1 MKDNKM
7 QITKNESLSKVDE
20 MFCEL
25 KNNKK
30 LALMPFIMAGDPNI
44 EITSEILLKLQENGA
59 DLIELGIPYSDPLA
73 DGPVIQVAASRA
85 LKSGTS
91 LRKVIK
97 LLESLKGKLKIPI
110 ILFSYLNPLLC
121 FGFEK
126 FCEMASN
133 AGVSGLI
140 VPDLPLEEAYKFS
153 KIVSNHSMDLIL
165 LVAPTT
171 PFERMKQIS
180 NHTKGFT
187 YLVSVTGVTGERSK
201 MENRVENLISKLKD
215 VNSNPIAVGF
225 GISTSEHVNK
235 VREWGADGVIIG
247 SAFVKRISSSSE
259 KDVVDNVGEFCKEMR
274 LAADKNKYKGNLL
287 IKRIIYR
294 KLIENVKTNLFL
306 LSLRFFCR

>member
-1 MKDNKM
+1 MKNNKM
-7 QITKNESLSKVDE
+7 QITKNESLSKIDE
-20 MFCEL
+20 KFYEL

-97 LLESLKGKLKIPI
+97 LLESLKGKLNIPI

-171 PFERMKQIS
+171 PFERMRQIS

-187 YLVSVTGVTGERSK
+187 YLVSVTGVTGERNN
-201 MENRVENLISKLKD
+201 MENRVENLIAKLKD
-215 VNSNPIAVGF
+215 VNNNPIAVGF
-225 GISTSEHVNK
+225 GISTPEHVNK

-259 KDVVDNVGEFCKEMR
+259 KDVVDHVGEFCKEMR
-274 LAADKNKYKGNLL
+274 LAADQKK
-287 IKRIIYR
+287 
-294 KLIENVKTNLFL
+294 
-306 LSLRFFCR
+306 

>member
-1 MKDNKM
+1 MKENKM
-7 QITKNESLSKVDE
+7 EMTKNQALSSVDE
-20 MFCEL
+20 KFYEL

-30 LALMPFIMAGDPNI
+30 IALMPFIMAGDPNI
-44 EITSEILLKLQENGA
+44 EKTSEILLKLQENGA

-73 DGPVIQVAASRA
+73 DGPIIQLSASRA
-85 LKSGTS
+85 LKSGTTPK
-91 LRKVIK
+91 KVIN
-97 LLESLKGKLKIPI
+97 LLESLKGELNIPI
-110 ILFSYLNPLLC
+110 ILFTYLNPLLC
-121 FGFEK
+121 FGFEH
-126 FCEMASN
+126 FCELASN

-140 VPDLPLEEAYKFS
+140 IPDLPLEEAYKFS

-225 GISTSEHVNK
+225 GISTPEHVNK

-274 LAADKNKYKGNLL
+274 LAADQKK
-287 IKRIIYR
+287 
-294 KLIENVKTNLFL
+294 
-306 LSLRFFCR
+306 

>member
-1 MKDNKM
+1 MKDNKI

-20 MFCEL
+20 KFCEL

-30 LALMPFIMAGDPNI
+30 IALMPFIMAGDPNI
-44 EITSEILLKLQENGA
+44 EKTSEILLKLQENGA
-59 DLIELGIPYSDPLA
+59 DLIELGIHYSDPLA
-73 DGPVIQVAASRA
+73 DGPDIQVAASRA

-91 LRKVIK
+91 PRKIIK
-97 LLESLKGKLKIPI
+97 LLESLKPKLNIPI
-110 ILFSYLNPLLC
+110 ILFSYLNPLLS

-153 KIVSNHSMDLIL
+153 KIVSNHYMDLIL

-187 YLVSVTGVTGERSK
+187 YLVSVTGVTGERNK
-201 MENRVENLISKLKD
+201 MENRVETLITKLKD

-225 GISTSEHVNK
+225 GISTPEHVNK

-259 KDVVDNVGEFCKEMR
+259 KDVVDHVGEFCKEMR
-274 LAADKNKYKGNLL
+274 LAADQKK
-287 IKRIIYR
+287 
-294 KLIENVKTNLFL
+294 
-306 LSLRFFCR
+306 

>member
-1 MKDNKM
+1 M

-20 MFCEL
+20 KFCEL

-44 EITSEILLKLQENGA
+44 EITYEILLKLQENGA

-85 LKSGTS
+85 LNSGTNP
-91 LRKVIK
+91 RKVIT
-97 LLESLKGKLKIPI
+97 LLESLKGKLNIPV
-110 ILFSYLNPLLC
+110 ILFSYLNPLLS

-187 YLVSVTGVTGERSK
+187 YLVSVTGVTGERNK
-201 MENRVENLISKLKD
+201 MENRVENLIAKLKD

-225 GISTSEHVNK
+225 GISTPEHVNK

-259 KDVVDNVGEFCKEMR
+259 KDVVDYVGEFCKEMR
-274 LAADKNKYKGNLL
+274 LAADQKK
-287 IKRIIYR
+287 
-294 KLIENVKTNLFL
+294 
-306 LSLRFFCR
+306 

>member
-20 MFCEL
+20 KFCEL

-85 LKSGTS
+85 LKSGTNP
-91 LRKVIK
+91 RKVIT
-97 LLESLKGKLKIPI
+97 LLESLKGKLNIPI
-110 ILFSYLNPLLC
+110 ILFTYLNPLLS

-126 FCEMASN
+126 FCEKASN
-133 AGVSGLI
+133 AGVSGI
-140 VPDLPLEEAYKFS
+140 IIPDLPLEEAYKFS
-153 KIVSNHSMDLIL
+153 KIVCTYCMDLIL

-171 PFERMKQIS
+171 PFERMKKIS
-180 NHTKGFT
+180 SHTKGFT
-187 YLVSVTGVTGERSK
+187 YLVSVTGVTGERNE
-201 MENRVENLISKLKD
+201 MENRVENLISKLKEI
-215 VNSNPIAVGF
+215 STNPIAVGF
-225 GISTSEHVNK
+225 GISTPEHVNK

-259 KDVVDNVGEFCKEMR
+259 KDVVNHVGKFCYEMR
-274 LAADKNKYKGNLL
+274 LAANQK
-287 IKRIIYR
+287 
-294 KLIENVKTNLFL
+294 
-306 LSLRFFCR
+306 

>member
-20 MFCEL
+20 KFSEL
-25 KNNKK
+25 KNKKK

-97 LLESLKGKLKIPI
+97 LLESLKGKLNIPI

-121 FGFEK
+121 FGFER
-126 FCEMASN
+126 FCEIASD

-187 YLVSVTGVTGERSK
+187 YLVSVTGVTGERNE
-201 MENRVENLISKLKD
+201 MENRVENLIAKLKD

-225 GISTSEHVNK
+225 GISTPEHVNK

-259 KDVVDNVGEFCKEMR
+259 KDVVDHVGEFCKDMR
-274 LAADKNKYKGNLL
+274 FAADQKK
-287 IKRIIYR
+287 
-294 KLIENVKTNLFL
+294 
-306 LSLRFFCR
+306 

>member
-7 QITKNESLSKVDE
+7 QITKNESLSKVKE
-20 MFCEL
+20 KFCEL

-73 DGPVIQVAASRA
+73 DGPVIQVSASRA

-91 LRKVIK
+91 PRKVIK
-97 LLESLKGKLKIPI
+97 LLESLKGKLNIPI

-121 FGFEK
+121 FDFEK

-140 VPDLPLEEAYKFS
+140 VPDLPLEEAFKFS
-153 KIVSNHSMDLIL
+153 EIVSNHSMDLIL

-187 YLVSVTGVTGERSK
+187 YLVSVTGVTGERNK
-201 MENRVENLISKLKD
+201 MENRVENLIAKLKD

-225 GISTSEHVNK
+225 GISTPEHVNK
-235 VREWGADGVIIG
+235 VRDWGADGVIIG

-259 KDVVDNVGEFCKEMR
+259 KDVVDHVGEFCKEMR
-274 LAADKNKYKGNLL
+274 LAADQKK
-287 IKRIIYR
+287 
-294 KLIENVKTNLFL
+294 
-306 LSLRFFCR
+306 

>member
-20 MFCEL
+20 MFYEL
-25 KNNKK
+25 KNKKK

-59 DLIELGIPYSDPLA
+59 DLIELGVPYSDPLA

-85 LKSGTS
+85 LKSGTN

-259 KDVVDNVGEFCKEMR
+259 KDVVDHVGEFCKEMR
-274 LAADKNKYKGNLL
+274 LAADKKK
-287 IKRIIYR
+287 
-294 KLIENVKTNLFL
+294 
-306 LSLRFFCR
+306 

>member
-1 MKDNKM
+1 
-7 QITKNESLSKVDE
+7 
-20 MFCEL
+20 
-25 KNNKK
+25 
-30 LALMPFIMAGDPNI
+30 MPFIMAGDPNI

-97 LLESLKGKLKIPI
+97 LLESLKGKLNIPI

-121 FGFEK
+121 FGFK
-126 FCEMASN
+126 RFCEMASD

-180 NHTKGFT
+180 NHTIGFT
-187 YLVSVTGVTGERSK
+187 YLVSVTGVTGERNK
-201 MENRVENLISKLKD
+201 MENRVENLIAKLKD

-225 GISTSEHVNK
+225 GISTPEHVYK
-235 VREWGADGVIIG
+235 VRDWGADGVIIG

-259 KDVVDNVGEFCKEMR
+259 KDVVDHVGEFCKEMR
-274 LAADKNKYKGNLL
+274 LAADQQK
-287 IKRIIYR
+287 
-294 KLIENVKTNLFL
+294 
-306 LSLRFFCR
+306 

>member
-1 MKDNKM
+1 MKDNKI
-7 QITKNESLSKVDE
+7 QITKNESLSNIDKK
-20 MFCEL
+20 FYEL
-25 KNNKK
+25 KKNKK

-44 EITSEILLKLQENGA
+44 EKTSEILLKLQENGA

-85 LKSGTS
+85 LKSGTN

-97 LLESLKGKLKIPI
+97 LLESLKGKLNIPI
-110 ILFSYLNPLLC
+110 ILFSYLNPLLS

-126 FCEMASN
+126 FCEMAFN

-153 KIVSNHSMDLIL
+153 KLVSSQSMDLIL

-180 NHTKGFT
+180 NNTKGFT
-187 YLVSVTGVTGERSK
+187 YLVSVTGVTGERNK
-201 MENRVENLISKLKD
+201 MENRVENLIAKLKD

-225 GISTSEHVNK
+225 GISTPEHVNK

-259 KDVVDNVGEFCKEMR
+259 KDVVDHVGEFCKEMR
-274 LAADKNKYKGNLL
+274 LAADQKK
-287 IKRIIYR
+287 
-294 KLIENVKTNLFL
+294 
-306 LSLRFFCR
+306 

>member
-1 MKDNKM
+1 MKENKM
-7 QITKNESLSKVDE
+7 QITKNESLSKVDQK
-20 MFCEL
+20 FFEL

-73 DGPVIQVAASRA
+73 DGPVIQLAASRA
-85 LKSGTS
+85 LKSGTTT
-91 LRKVIK
+91 RKVIT
-97 LLESLKGKLKIPI
+97 LLESIKGKLKIPI

-121 FGFEK
+121 FGFEH
-126 FCEMASN
+126 FCEMASS

-140 VPDLPLEEAYKFS
+140 IPDLPLEEAYKFS
-153 KIVSNHSMDLIL
+153 KIVSNYSMDLIL

-187 YLVSVTGVTGERSK
+187 YLVSVTGVTGERNK
-201 MENRVENLISKLKD
+201 MENRVENLISKLKE
-215 VNSNPIAVGF
+215 VNTSPIAVGF
-225 GISTSEHVNK
+225 GISTPEHVYK

-247 SAFVKRISSSSE
+247 SAFVKRISCSSE
-259 KDVVDNVGEFCKEMR
+259 KNVVENIGEFCKDMR
-274 LAADKNKYKGNLL
+274 LASDHKK
-287 IKRIIYR
+287 
-294 KLIENVKTNLFL
+294 
-306 LSLRFFCR
+306 